1 MSKLK
6 QIEKAKTA
14 LEKRLFADPDQ
25 FAYVVMD
32 GAQIGDLPGML
43 IDRGASSECLFSGA
57 LDPEV
62 VAVAPQLVALKDRE
76 EDFDWA
82 YDSYITSNALVF
94 LVSGFDL
101 VKIRRHLRKLALA
114 EMPDGAVVFFRY
126 YDPRTLLQ
134 ILPMA
139 TEEQKPKFFGRGGEV
154 RFLIVD
160 PDFEVREFGA
170 VS

>member
-1 MSKLK
+1 MTDAKLK
-6 QIEKAKTA
+6 DEAKIA
-14 LEKRLFADPDQ
+14 LERRLFLDPDL

-32 GAQIGDLPGML
+32 GAQVRDLPGML
-43 IDRGASSECLFSGA
+43 FDRGSTHECLFSGA

-62 VAVAPQLVALKDRE
+62 EAVAPQLVALTENED
-76 EDFDWA
+76 DFDWA
-82 YDSYITSNALVF
+82 FDSYIENNALVF
-94 LVSGFDL
+94 IVSSFDL
-101 VKIRRHLRKLALA
+101 VDVRRHMRKLALA

-139 TEEQKPKFFGRGGEV
+139 TDEQASKFYGRGGEV

-160 PDFEVREFGA
+160 PDFNLQEFGA
-170 VS
+170 AA